1 MTVYMFADI
10 AAHASTMAWVEAQ
23 RAHLMGDKAKYNELL
38 AKARRL
44 ENAAAASKCRSAG
57 VVPMRSQPSF
67 AIPPDGAA

>member
-1 MTVYMFADI
+1 MTVYHFSDL

-44 ENAAAASKCRSAG
+44 ENAAVASRCRSAG
-57 VVPMRSQPSF
+57 VVPVRSQSSF
-67 AIPPDGAA
+67 AVDGDCA